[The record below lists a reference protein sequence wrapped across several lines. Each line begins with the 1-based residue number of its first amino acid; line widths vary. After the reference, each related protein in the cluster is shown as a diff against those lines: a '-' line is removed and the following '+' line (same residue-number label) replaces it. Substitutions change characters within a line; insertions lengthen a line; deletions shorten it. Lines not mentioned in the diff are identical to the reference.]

1 MLLGHWLSQRSRAA
15 LVAALAL
22 STGCVT
28 VQAAAQSAEGELQLL
43 SARKPI
49 DEVIH
54 DPRTP
59 LRVRVLLAQI
69 AKIKQYGE
77 AAGLK
82 PTENYQEYVRLERP
96 AVVYV
101 VTACAPLRF
110 QPKTWSFPIAGQFP
124 YLGWF
129 QLGSA
134 LDLAH
139 ELEAEGLDVD
149 VRGTTAFST
158 LGFFHDPVLSTMISR
173 GPEALG
179 DLVDVVLHE
188 SVHATL
194 HLEGQSYFN
203 ESLASFVA
211 DHLTQRYL
219 AETPGVLPV
228 QREAWQA
235 QQARSEKLSVD
246 LHEAYVELERIYLS
260 GDSVEVKRTRK
271 AAYLTALR
279 ARLQWK
285 GRLNHATLMGQR
297 TYSSGSKGFDAL
309 YAACQGDFR
318 CFFDRLRKLKA
329 EDFPKQQDEEFDAI
343 LESLAAR

>member
-1 MLLGHWLSQRSRAA
+1 MLFRDK
-15 LVAALAL
+15 LVGLIAALAL
-22 STGCVT
+22 STGCIT

-49 DEVIH
+49 EDVIR
-54 DPRTP
+54 DPRSP
-59 LRVRVLLAQI
+59 LRVRVLLSQI
-69 AKIKQYGE
+69 AKIKQFGE
-77 AAGLK
+77 ANGLT
-82 PTENYQEYVRLERP
+82 PTENYQEYVDVHRA

-101 VTACAPLRF
+101 VTACQPLRF
-110 QPKTWSFPIAGQFP
+110 EPKTWGFPIAGEFP

-134 LDLAH
+134 LDLAR
-139 ELEAEGLDVD
+139 ELESDGLDVD

-179 DLVDVVLHE
+179 DLVNVVVHE

-194 HLEGQSYFN
+194 HIDGQAFFN

-228 QREAWQA
+228 QKSAWQE
-235 QQARSEKLSVD
+235 QQVQSEKIIAQ

-260 GDSVEVKRTRK
+260 GDSGEVKRARK
-271 AAYLTALR
+271 AAYLAALR
-279 ARLQWK
+279 ERLQWK
-285 GRLNHATLMGQR
+285 GRLNNATLMGQR

>member
-1 MLLGHWLSQRSRAA
+1 MPRD
-15 LVAALAL
+15 LVGLIAALAL
-22 STGCVT
+22 STGCIT

-49 DEVIH
+49 EEVIR

-59 LRVRVLLAQI
+59 LRVRVLLSQI
-69 AKIKQYGE
+69 ARIKQFGE
-77 AAGLK
+77 TNGLT
-82 PTENYQEYVRLERP
+82 PTENYQQYVDLHRA

-101 VTACAPLRF
+101 VTACQPLRF
-110 QPKTWSFPIAGQFP
+110 QPKTWGFPIAGEFP

-134 LDLAH
+134 LDLARG
-139 ELEAEGLDVD
+139 LEAEGLDVD

-158 LGFFHDPVLSTMISR
+158 LGFFHDPVLSTMLSR

-194 HLEGQSYFN
+194 HLEDQSFFN

-219 AETPGVLPV
+219 AEMPGVLPV
-228 QREAWQA
+228 QREAWQE

-271 AAYLTALR
+271 AACLAALR
-279 ARLQWK
+279 ERLQWK
-285 GRLNHATLMGQR
+285 GRLNNATLMGQR

-318 CFFDRLRKLKA
+318 CFLDRLRTLRA
-329 EDFPKQQDEEFDAI
+329 SSFPKQQDEEFDAI
-343 LESLAAR
+343 LESLAKR